1 MVVAVV
7 ASVALLLLLLV
18 RSHDGGGELFA
29 TAIVIVDAFTP
40 PATTSSGRIRIKGQ
54 QQQQKTTI
62 LTSTKATTTS
72 AVVDK
77 KKNEA
82 ARQTP
87 SSSARKTNN
96 AGGGKGRQ
104 QWRRRKGND
113 ASSSAK
119 RMNENTACEPWHA
132 EYATSLET
140 QERIKQSATQQQGSS
155 SATAVLRTLLTT
167 PPTLCNA
174 ANVVCALTLSSKLLL
189 RSDRGY
195 HRQGRHYRRYQNH
208 QRHGHDNINEE
219 NEYKISL
226 SRTISIIA
234 TLASSSSSSSSSIE
248 NHENSNNNSNS
259 NNKKNGLTPRQ
270 LCNSAWAIAKH
281 YRHLYSSS
289 CSSSSSSSS
298 SYSSLEDNNDTADDN
313 VNVSTALLL
322 TNIDNVLNDIAQC
335 MIDQLRSS
343 NEETTTHHI
352 NNNNHRNYM
361 GGERVDQR
369 QQQQQRQSSKL
380 CVTTNSSGGELSMLV
395 WAYAIVR
402 PRTCPP
408 GWEQPRR
415 IEKQSSC
422 TSSSST
428 ACNMDKV
435 TIDNDDFVTFVEF
448 NTNNNDSEEED
459 TTVDNVI
466 DNESGSSNNNNNN
479 SAEKNNVVHRLFD
492 KIVTT
497 LNVKQCTWSELSNVA
512 WSYATVGV
520 ACSTTSTVAMMT
532 SIAMEATDRM
542 KRHAAATTVASTN
555 TSSTQMSNIV
565 RNKSSNNNNILL
577 LPRDAIQI
585 AWALGTMGSDN
596 GNVGHA
602 LVHLIV
608 AVHEYWIKT
617 ISSNSINRPLGKWT
631 CADLVQMAT
640 AMAHGRIDNQMM
652 LLAIYD
658 ESLTRLQQ
666 QCRNSRS
673 QSTSGWFSI
682 TEISILLWTQA
693 RLYLTPK
700 FGDVYAIFPDV
711 ASLAILLRMDA
722 ATAGSSSSSIA
733 SSSTQQNNTSTQ
745 PTKKKFDNKQFLS
758 IATTSSLKRI
768 GLGPQEQANIAWSL
782 TILANYNS
790 SVVTL
795 LQHIFH
801 AASSFTT
808 NTNADDEKEV
818 DLIQIEHVHQLW
830 QSYFLLS
837 KDCPDAVEYVTNDF
851 RTYLEVKWNMEKSR
865 SKQSSSR
872 HKAMSQTLSLM
883 KVAHRNEYDEDV
895 DVAIVLEEDSAW
907 THTAVQDF
915 DTDNSSKRWKKVAVE
930 FDGPHHFTVMA
941 STGDELLLMERGVKI
956 VPRVLGHTV
965 LKYRLLKKKGWT
977 VVRIPYYEFDKIPFW
992 ASMERQRYLQRA
1004 LKTHQKIEF
1013 SDVDVSEYTPMP
1025 STRNSRFD

>member
-1 MVVAVV
+1 M
-7 ASVALLLLLLV
+7 
-18 RSHDGGGELFA
+18 GGEF
-29 TAIVIVDAFTP
+29 VD
-40 PATTSSGRIRIKGQ
+40 Q
-54 QQQQKTTI
+54 QQQQ
-62 LTSTKATTTS
+62 
-72 AVVDK
+72 
-77 KKNEA
+77 
-82 ARQTP
+82 
-87 SSSARKTNN
+87 
-96 AGGGKGRQ
+96 
-104 QWRRRKGND
+104 
-113 ASSSAK
+113 
-119 RMNENTACEPWHA
+119 
-132 EYATSLET
+132 
-140 QERIKQSATQQQGSS
+140 QQQ
-155 SATAVLRTLLTT
+155 R
-167 PPTLCNA
+167 
-174 ANVVCALTLSSKLLL
+174 
-189 RSDRGY
+189 
-195 HRQGRHYRRYQNH
+195 
-208 QRHGHDNINEE
+208 
-219 NEYKISL
+219 
-226 SRTISIIA
+226 
-234 TLASSSSSSSSSIE
+234 
-248 NHENSNNNSNS
+248 
-259 NNKKNGLTPRQ
+259 
-270 LCNSAWAIAKH
+270 
-281 YRHLYSSS
+281 
-289 CSSSSSSSS
+289 
-298 SYSSLEDNNDTADDN
+298 
-313 VNVSTALLL
+313 
-322 TNIDNVLNDIAQC
+322 
-335 MIDQLRSS
+335 
-343 NEETTTHHI
+343 
-352 NNNNHRNYM
+352 
-361 GGERVDQR
+361 
-369 QQQQQRQSSKL
+369 RQSSKL

-408 GWEQPRR
+408 GWEHPRR
-415 IEKQSSC
+415 IEKQLSC
-422 TSSSST
+422 SSSST
-428 ACNMDKV
+428 TTTSSTMDKV
-435 TIDNDDFVTFVEF
+435 AIDDDDFVTFVEF
-448 NTNNNDSEEED
+448 NTTNNDSEEED
-459 TTVDNVI
+459 TTVDDNVI
-466 DNESGSSNNNNNN
+466 DNESSSNNN

-492 KIVTT
+492 KIATT

-520 ACSTTSTVAMMT
+520 ACSTPSTVAMMT
-532 SIAMEATDRM
+532 SIAVEATDRM
-542 KRHAAATTVASTN
+542 KRHADAAATAVATTN

-608 AVHEYWIKT
+608 AVHEYWINT
-617 ISSNSINRPLGKWT
+617 ISSSSINRPLGKWT

-673 QSTSGWFSI
+673 QSTTGGFSI

-700 FGDVYAIFPDV
+700 FGDVYATFPGV
-711 ASLAILLRMDA
+711 ASLAILQRMDA
-722 ATAGSSSSSIA
+722 ATAGSISIRIA
-733 SSSTQQNNTSTQ
+733 SSSSTQQNNTSTQ
-745 PTKKKFDNKQFLS
+745 PTTKKFDNKQFLS

-782 TILANYNS
+782 TILENYNS

-872 HKAMSQTLSLM
+872 HKAISQTLSLM